1 MILADRTDNILLLTL
16 NRPEKR
22 NSLHPEMISALSE
35 ALEVAGADEKVSVAV
50 ITGTGPVFCAG
61 LDLNHLLSLDI
72 DDKVKYLKQVFSLF
86 RRIYELPQPV
96 IAAINGPA
104 MAGGFDLSA
113 FCDLRYCVPEAK
125 FAQTEVLLGLTQ
137 IMFPLYKVIGLGRA
151 KELALTGEAI
161 PAEEAFR
168 IGLVNR
174 IFSSDDLL
182 PEVMKIAG
190 TLASRPPQALFETKR
205 LSRELIDMDTDSA
218 LRLMLTTIIE
228 RLGSDEHRAEAERFV
243 AKLKSR

>member
-1 MILADRTDNILLLTL
+1 MILADQRDSILLLTL

-22 NSLHPEMISALSE
+22 NSLHPQMISALSE
-35 ALEVAGADEKVSVAV
+35 ALEVAGADEKVRVVV

-61 LDLNHLLSLDI
+61 LDLNHLLSLEFDG
-72 DDKVKYLKQVFSLF
+72 KVEYLKQVFSLF

-96 IAAINGPA
+96 IGAINGPA

-113 FCDLRYCVPEAK
+113 FCDLCYCVPQAK

-174 IFSSDDLL
+174 IFSPDDLL

-205 LSRELIDMDTDSA
+205 LSRELIDMDTNSA

-243 AKLKSR
+243 ARLKAR

>member
-72 DDKVKYLKQVFSLF
+72 DDKVEYLKQVFSLF

-104 MAGGFDLSA
+104 MAGGVDLSA

-161 PAEEAFR
+161 TAEEAFR

-190 TLASRPPQALFETKR
+190 TLASRPPEALFETKR